1 MPKPS
6 PGAPLVTMKPIML
19 NMHSRPLTMVKF
31 NQEGDLMYTSA
42 KDSMVYCCRA
52 SDGEL
57 WGSFDGHNGAV
68 FGFDITFDGKIMVT
82 ASADGT
88 VRFWEALT
96 GECFYVLD
104 HGGICKFVEWNQ
116 KPLAQ
121 TKIVT
126 CNDRFRSKEFGEV
139 KDRVCVWHYPTV
151 ASAPEK
157 SEPEC
162 ILTIDR
168 ALPMKA
174 TKCAW
179 GPFDE
184 TLITIHEEGTV
195 FIWNSMTGE
204 EVKYV
209 QGHRGAIT
217 DLQFTADR
225 MMMLTSSKDQTV
237 KVWELVNFTI
247 VKDLKSDRPF
257 NSTSISP
264 LCFADDPNDIRYH
277 VLAGGGQEAIDVTTT
292 AGAQGKF
299 EAVLIHLI
307 SEEDLGLIRG
317 HFGPMNYIRF
327 TPDGK
332 GFATGGED
340 GYVRLHYFDKDYF
353 NSKKWN

>member
-1 MPKPS
+1 
-6 PGAPLVTMKPIML
+6 MKPIML

>member
-1 MPKPS
+1 
-6 PGAPLVTMKPIML
+6 ML

-31 NQEGDLMYTSA
+31 NQDGDLMYTSA

-68 FGFDITFDGKIMVT
+68 FGFDITYDGKIMVT

-162 ILTIDR
+162 ILTIDK

-174 TKCAW
+174 TKCGW

-195 FIWNSMTGE
+195 FFWNSMTGE
-204 EVKYV
+204 EVKYI

-217 DLQFTADR
+217 DLQFTQDR
-225 MMMLTSSKDQTV
+225 MMMLTSSKDQTI
-237 KVWELVNFTI
+237 KVWELVNFSI

-264 LCFADDPNDIRYH
+264 LCFAADPNDIRYH

-327 TPDGK
+327 TPDGR

-353 NSKKWN
+353 NPKKWN

>member
-1 MPKPS
+1 
-6 PGAPLVTMKPIML
+6 
-19 NMHSRPLTMVKF
+19 MVKF